1 MGLLKILR
9 KIKIKLKE
17 YQICLLT
24 PWLGNNGKTT
34 IIKSILGQ
42 DPTSTFPTLGLTIN
56 TLKYVNNTINI

>member
-17 YQICLLT
+17 YQICLLN
-24 PWLGNNGKTT
+24 PCLGNNGKTT

-56 TLKYVNNTINI
+56 TLKYVNNTINF